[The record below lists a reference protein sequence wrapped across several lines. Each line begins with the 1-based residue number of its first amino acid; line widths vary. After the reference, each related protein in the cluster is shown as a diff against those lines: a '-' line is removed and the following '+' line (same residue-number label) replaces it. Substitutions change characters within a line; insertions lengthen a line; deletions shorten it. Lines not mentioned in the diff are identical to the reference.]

1 VVDSAYFVKVG
12 LDVVDLLLIL
22 EQTGPVL
29 LVEVLLLQDQLDP
42 ARGVVDLALLG
53 VNLGEQIHLDVV
65 GGLLALGVTGEF
77 ER

>member
-1 VVDSAYFVKVG
+1 VNDSAYFVKVG
-12 LDVVDLLLIL
+12 LDVVDLLLVL